1 MIHSDST
8 GTVERPL
15 LFELQGHR
23 GARGLKPENTL
34 PSFEVA
40 LDVGV
45 TSIET
50 DIHLTRD
57 GVPVLVHDPQLSDK
71 LYSLT
76 KGDGSF
82 SPADHPQIRS
92 LTLNQLRQGR
102 ADRNPDP
109 RHFPRQDASVTP
121 LARWFADQ
129 RGFDP
134 YTSPTLADLFSF
146 VDDYA
151 GPPGAALGKSDAQR
165 ANAARLRFD
174 LELKRVPFRPELVN
188 DGYTGEAPALF
199 ERQIVAAVRQANV
212 ALRTVVRSFDN
223 RCVKFLRQME
233 PGLTGAALMRY
244 TTPVTP
250 GDIARGAGA
259 SIYCPNYV
267 FLDASQVQA
276 AHAAGLRVLPWT
288 VNERSDWE
296 KLVAWGVDGIT
307 TDYPDQLAKWLCDR
321 GIAF

>member
-1 MIHSDST
+1 M
-8 GTVERPL
+8 
-15 LFELQGHR
+15 FELQGHR

-40 LDVGV
+40 IDLGV

-57 GVPVLVHDPQLSDK
+57 GVPVLAHDPQLSNK
-71 LYSLT
+71 LCSL
-76 KGDGSF
+76 KKSDGSF
-82 SPADHPQIRS
+82 SLADHPRIRS
-92 LTLNQLRQGR
+92 LSLNQLRQCC

-109 RHFPRQDASVTP
+109 QHFRRQDASVTP

-134 YTSPTLADLFSF
+134 YSPPTLADLFAF
-146 VDDYA
+146 AEAYA
-151 GPPGAALGKSDAQR
+151 GPPGAALGKSEAQR
-165 ANAARLRFD
+165 AKAAQLRFD

-188 DGYTGEAPALF
+188 DGYSGEAPALF
-199 ERQIVAAVRQANV
+199 ERQVVAAVREANLV
-212 ALRTVVRSFDN
+212 QRTNVRSFDN

-233 PGLTGAALMRY
+233 PGLTGAALMSY
-244 TTPVTP
+244 TAPVTP
-250 GDIARGAGA
+250 GDIASGARA
-259 SIYCPNYV
+259 TIYCPNYI
-267 FLDASQVQA
+267 FLDASLVQA

-288 VNERSDWE
+288 VNEPSDWE